1 MESKTKSAPELK
13 AKITPEQ
20 VKEQIANDKKVP
32 NSEKAAKKTSPPATA
47 EKKPKNAEKK
57 DAPFPANIR
66 INDYG
71 FIGLKK
77 GLLEALNWHKGMALK
92 IDKNPD
98 GSVTLR
104 KA

>member
-1 MESKTKSAPELK
+1 VRNLEKKITVANVKEGIEEDKRKAAAKNSQPQPAEKPKKETKKETKKAPE
-13 AKITPEQ
+13 
-20 VKEQIANDKKVP
+20 KK
-32 NSEKAAKKTSPPATA
+32 NTPAT
-47 EKKPKNAEKK
+47 
-57 DAPFPANIR
+57 FPASIR

-77 GLLEALNWHKGMALK
+77 GLLEALGWHKGMSLR

-98 GSVTLR
+98 GSATLR